1 MDHGLRGHG
10 ARARAA
16 FFVEKI
22 HDFAQGIGV
31 RGVAE
36 IGALAADLDEA
47 DLSQLFEMV
56 GERGSRNSELL
67 LDFAG
72 DHAGGMGSEKEPKN
86 LETRLSSEGREALG
100 RASNQQWGG
109 LGHVSIIAEI
119 RKNVTPNVFS
129 TNRILA
135 AGLPKVWKRQCI

>member
-1 MDHGLRGHG
+1 LNHGLRGHG

-22 HDFAQGIGV
+22 YDLAQGIGV

-56 GERGSRNSELL
+56 GERGSWNSEFL

-72 DHAGGMGSEKEPKN
+72 DHAGGTGSEKEAKN
-86 LETRLSSEGREALG
+86 LETGAPPRAEKRSAERVNSSGAIFAVLRLL
-100 RASNQQWGG
+100 QKY
-109 LGHVSIIAEI
+109 
-119 RKNVTPNVFS
+119 RKTSRSNVFS

-135 AGLPKVWKRQCI
+135 AGVPKVWKRQCI